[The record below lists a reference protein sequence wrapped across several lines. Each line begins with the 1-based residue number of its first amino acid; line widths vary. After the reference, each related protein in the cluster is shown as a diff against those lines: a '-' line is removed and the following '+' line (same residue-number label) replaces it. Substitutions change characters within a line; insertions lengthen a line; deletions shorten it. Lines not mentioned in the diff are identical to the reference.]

1 LICPLGHKI
10 LTFRLGASFAF
21 SRKINMVVKP
31 HAHGIAAK
39 HLALGLGMSAKP

>member
-1 LICPLGHKI
+1 
-10 LTFRLGASFAF
+10 
-21 SRKINMVVKP
+21 MVVKP